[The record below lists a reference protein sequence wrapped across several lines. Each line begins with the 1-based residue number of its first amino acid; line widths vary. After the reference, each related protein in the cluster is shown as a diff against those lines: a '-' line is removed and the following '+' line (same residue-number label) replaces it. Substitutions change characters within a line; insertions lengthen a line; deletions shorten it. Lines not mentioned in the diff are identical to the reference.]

1 MIYMKKLVLYSCV
14 AAGLALSGCTKN
26 FDNINTDPT
35 KASPANF
42 DPNYFLS
49 TSQWTYV
56 DGITGYNGA
65 ILFQS
70 GWSQVI
76 ASTSSGAANYYSNAD
91 KYVPSSNTTDYLG
104 RAWERGY
111 RAAGFANEIIK
122 ITDGNANLVN
132 VNAAAMIMKVFELQY
147 VTDIYG
153 DIPYS
158 QAFLGNTGNSLP
170 VYDKQQ
176 DVYNSMLTD
185 LDAAIAKFDATKAKP
200 SADILNYAGDVAKW
214 KKLGYALMLRVA
226 MRLTKADLA
235 KAKTYVEKAAAG
247 TFSSIADNAYV
258 LPNNANG
265 YTNQNSRALRTV
277 EDFYAVRWS
286 DKLISFLKTA
296 NDPRL
301 AVIAEVP
308 QAGLAAN
315 NNIGLAG
322 NNTPAAQ
329 LGQPVGWDLNGG
341 ATDISKAP
349 GYPGATG
356 VGADASPIGR
366 YSRPR
371 SSVYLDFN
379 TPVFVITYAETEL
392 LLAEAAVRGWAAN
405 GTAAVHYR
413 NGLSAAIQSLA
424 TFNAANATISAAT
437 ADAYAVANPLNVTS
451 TDASLKMINEQYWA
465 TTGAFM
471 NFSESWNNWKRSGYP
486 VLTPVVYTGNF
497 SAGTIPRRQPYPSGE
512 ATTNATNYKAA
523 VGLITGGDVWN
534 AKVWW
539 DK

>member
-1 MIYMKKLVLYSCV
+1 MRKLLLYSCV
-14 AAGLALSGCTKN
+14 AAGMLATGCTKN

-70 GWSQVI
+70 GWAQVI

-91 KYVPSSNTTDYLG
+91 KYVPSSNTNDYLG

-111 RAAGFANEIIK
+111 RAAGFANEIVK
-122 ITDGNANLVN
+122 ITNGNADLVN
-132 VNAAAMIMKVFELQY
+132 VNAAAMVMKVLELSY

-158 QAFLGNTGNSLP
+158 QAFQGATGNSLP

-176 DVYNSMLTD
+176 DVYNTMLTE
-185 LDAAIAKFDATKAKP
+185 LETAAAKFDAAKAKP
-200 SADILNYAGDVAKW
+200 TADIFNYAGDVAKW
-214 KKLGYALMLRVA
+214 KKFTYSLMLRLA

-235 KAKTYVEKAAAG
+235 KAKTYAEKAATGGLFAG
-247 TFSSIADNAYV
+247 IADNASV

-265 YTNQNSRALRTV
+265 YTNQNARSLRTV

-286 DKLISFLKTA
+286 DKLINFLKST

-301 AVIAEVP
+301 SIIAEVP

-322 NNTPAAQ
+322 DNTPATQ

-341 ATDISKAP
+341 STDISRSP
-349 GYPGATG
+349 GYPGGTG
-356 VGADASPIGR
+356 TGTNLSPIGK

-379 TPVFVITYAETEL
+379 MPVIVLTYAETEL
-392 LLAEAAVRGWAAN
+392 LLAEAAVRGFAVG
-405 GTAAVHYR
+405 GTAAQHYR
-413 NGLSAAIQSLA
+413 NGVSAALQTLA
-424 TFNAANATISAAT
+424 TLNAANATISAAT
-437 ADAYAVANPLNVTS
+437 ADAFAAANPLVATS

-465 TTGAFM
+465 TNGAFM
-471 NFSESWNNWKRSGYP
+471 NFTESWNNWKRSGYP
-486 VLTPVVYTGNF
+486 VLTAVNYSGNF
-497 SAGTIPRRQPYPSGE
+497 SAGTIPRRQPYPTGE
-512 ATTNATNYKAA
+512 STTNNANYKAA

-534 AKVWW
+534 ARVWW